1 MDTLNKNDNAI
12 EERMSANSS
21 DMNQKPF
28 DIIIV
33 GETNL
38 DLILHGL
45 PEDMPVE
52 RELLANGFDVTLGGS
67 SSILA
72 HNLALLGTRVGFV
85 SEVGSVR
92 WVTMHL
98 ERSRKVTSTRV
109 ASTSL
114 ASGISPEPQLG

>member
-1 MDTLNKNDNAI
+1 
-12 EERMSANSS
+12 MSANSS

>member
-67 SSILA
+67 S
-72 HNLALLGTRVGFV
+72 
-85 SEVGSVR
+85 
-92 WVTMHL
+92 
-98 ERSRKVTSTRV
+98 
-109 ASTSL
+109 
-114 ASGISPEPQLG
+114 